1 MTLWH
6 KSLSKRWRDFPRFQ
20 QILMICNELNRAK
33 NNLNYPKEYSNC
45 IERALEL
52 CDLCTDDDQ
61 WNDNRLYELRRART
75 VLAEIYYSKL
85 QPNTKPIMNAILSL
99 DSESWKKLNS
109 RSKVV
114 TSNLWNLTIKAEIQ
128 MKTNNYW
135 KILKITA

>member
-114 TSNLWNLTIKAEIQ
+114 TSNL
-128 MKTNNYW
+128 
-135 KILKITA
+135 